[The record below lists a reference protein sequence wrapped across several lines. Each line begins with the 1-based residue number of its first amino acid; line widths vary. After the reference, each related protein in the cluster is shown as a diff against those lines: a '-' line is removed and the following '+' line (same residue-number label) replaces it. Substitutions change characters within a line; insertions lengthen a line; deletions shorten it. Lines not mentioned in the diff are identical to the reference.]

1 MAFKKICQ
9 GRSMAKK
16 RKANLLD
23 ELKTLLGKDKRF
35 IADGQLLK
43 NAIVEHA
50 LKLDKDVIKGLL
62 ANGES

>member
-1 MAFKKICQ
+1 MAERTKT
-9 GRSMAKK
+9 S
-16 RKANLLD
+16 LLD
-23 ELKTLLGKDKRF
+23 ELKTLLSEDKRF

-50 LKLDKDVIKGLL
+50 LKLDKDLIKGLL